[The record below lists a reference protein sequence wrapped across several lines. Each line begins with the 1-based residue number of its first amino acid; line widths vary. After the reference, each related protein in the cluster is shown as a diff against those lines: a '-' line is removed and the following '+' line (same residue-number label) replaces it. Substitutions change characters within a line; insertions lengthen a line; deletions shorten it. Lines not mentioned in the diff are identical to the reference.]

1 LTRSRGAGPP
11 PAGTPGSD
19 RRETTRAHHDRQPPM
34 ARRGPPRAPGHQP
47 AGRAVA
53 DRHRRS
59 AGHSLPG
66 WLRSRGQPDRRGHVA
81 GGGAPGAA
89 RRGRPGERRGGV
101 RGRPHARRLVR
112 LHPAAGARA
121 GGSCDPGAA
130 PPALAPSHRLV
141 AAGRWSGLPAVQP
154 ADRLPDRVLLL
165 RRPAGRTPCPG
176 REPLMTASTATKLTY
191 RPDRLR
197 KPTPARR
204 VFQVFNG
211 ALLVAF
217 ALICLLPFL
226 HVIGSSLANPG
237 ELATRAFVIIPRELT
252 LDAYR
257 YVLSTPT
264 IFRAM
269 GVSVFVTVVGTFLSL
284 LVTSLMAYALGKQH
298 LRGRRVINFLVVFTM
313 LFSGGMIPLF
323 IVVNSI
329 GLLDS
334 IWSLILPFT
343 VNAFNF
349 VIMRSF
355 FQGIP
360 DSL

>member
-1 LTRSRGAGPP
+1 
-11 PAGTPGSD
+11 
-19 RRETTRAHHDRQPPM
+19 M
-34 ARRGPPRAPGHQP
+34 
-47 AGRAVA
+47 
-53 DRHRRS
+53 S
-59 AGHSLPG
+59 AS
-66 WLRSRGQPDRRGHVA
+66 
-81 GGGAPGAA
+81 
-89 RRGRPGERRGGV
+89 
-101 RGRPHARRLVR
+101 
-112 LHPAAGARA
+112 
-121 GGSCDPGAA
+121 
-130 PPALAPSHRLV
+130 
-141 AAGRWSGLPAVQP
+141 
-154 ADRLPDRVLLL
+154 
-165 RRPAGRTPCPG
+165 
-176 REPLMTASTATKLTY
+176 STSTISY

-197 KPTPARR
+197 KATTGRR
-204 VFQVFNG
+204 VFQVVN
-211 ALLVAF
+211 ATVLTAF

-237 ELATRAFVIIPRELT
+237 ELATRAFVIIPREFT

-269 GVSVFVTVVGTFLSL
+269 GVSMFVTVVGTFLSL
-284 LVTSLMAYALGKQH
+284 VVTSLMAYALGKRY

-323 IVVNSI
+323 IVVNGL

-334 IWSLILPFT
+334 VWSLILPFT

-360 DSL
+360 DSLEEAARIDGCSELGVFIRIVLPLSVASIATIGLFYAVSYWNTYMWAILFINDSTLWPIQVLLRQIVIVASGLNADASVVDVVPPAQSVKMAVIAVATLPMLIVYPFIQRYFVKGALIGSVKG

>member
-1 LTRSRGAGPP
+1 
-11 PAGTPGSD
+11 
-19 RRETTRAHHDRQPPM
+19 
-34 ARRGPPRAPGHQP
+34 
-47 AGRAVA
+47 
-53 DRHRRS
+53 
-59 AGHSLPG
+59 
-66 WLRSRGQPDRRGHVA
+66 
-81 GGGAPGAA
+81 
-89 RRGRPGERRGGV
+89 
-101 RGRPHARRLVR
+101 
-112 LHPAAGARA
+112 
-121 GGSCDPGAA
+121 
-130 PPALAPSHRLV
+130 
-141 AAGRWSGLPAVQP
+141 
-154 ADRLPDRVLLL
+154 
-165 RRPAGRTPCPG
+165 
-176 REPLMTASTATKLTY
+176 MTASPATSTAKKLTY

-197 KPTPARR
+197 KPTAGRR
-204 VFQVFNG
+204 VFQLVNG
-211 ALLVAF
+211 VVLTGF

-237 ELATRAFVIIPRELT
+237 ELATRAFVIIPREFT

-269 GVSVFVTVVGTFLSL
+269 GVSMFVTVVGTFLSL
-284 LVTSLMAYALGKQH
+284 LVTSLMAYALGKRY

-323 IVVNSI
+323 IVVNGL

-360 DSL
+360 DSLEESARIDGCSELGVFLRIVLPLSVASIATIGLFYAVAYWNTYMWAILFINDSTLWPIQVLLRQIVIVASGLNADASVVEVVPPAQSVKMAVIAVATLPMLIVYPFIQRYFVKGALIGSVKG